1 MSLSSRLKS
10 GIGGFVEGFVFGFR
24 STGLCNDVEKND
36 TEDVSEVSAQEN
48 AEDQAKKDE
57 ELVKYNLLCDK
68 YYTTKEELSKYNT
81 LLLERQQIKSNLDL
95 AIRDLN
101 KTKPLSLK
109 TVESVAEGVAAAD
122 IFFERVVDAIT
133 LTLGYEKFD
142 DDFAYALEKL
152 LDFAKEREPK
162 GESSLSEEEMREVV
176 SELVLV
182 ADPNFDK
189 PRHDYMPPCIAKD
202 LTEEDRAEYNRAY
215 RENLTERSKTLED
228 ETKYSK
234 NIDAEKLERTAL
246 RDKAIEDFE
255 SLTKIQEIFEKKG
268 IVAPKGNGPIFKD
281 YNIELKAMLDN
292 GAPQEE
298 VSALQEFIED
308 GVERSM
314 PGKVVPPVPVPEGFV
329 KESPPAEF
337 FTEEEKELLNVKF
350 HETVEDIKALVEK
363 ERARKEKKA
372 AGRRARYNE
381 AIQRFK
387 KARKALGVKLNNP

>member
-1 MSLSSRLKS
+1 MSLSSRLKRGVS
-10 GIGGFVEGFVFGFR
+10 GFVEGFVFGVR
-24 STGLCNDVEKND
+24 SVEEQNVEHEVNKP
-36 TEDVSEVSAQEN
+36 TEDISKE
-48 AEDQAKKDE
+48 AEITA
-57 ELVKYNLLCDK
+57 L
-68 YYTTKEELSKYNT
+68 KEEIDKWKIKAFYGYAGKIALDSAIQELNNT
-81 LLLERQQIKSNLDL
+81 KTFSIK
-95 AIRDLN
+95 
-101 KTKPLSLK
+101 T
-109 TVESVAEGVAAAD
+109 TESVAEGAAAAD
-122 IFFERVVDAIT
+122 SFFEVVRTVIT
-133 LTLGYEKFD
+133 EVLGYEKFD

-162 GESSLSEEEMREVV
+162 GDSPLSKEEMKEVV

-182 ADPNFDK
+182 VDPNFDK
-189 PRHDYMPPCIAKD
+189 PRHQFQPSITQN
-202 LTEEDRAEYNRAY
+202 LTEEDKAEYNRL
-215 RENLTERSKTLED
+215 LTEKRVATGNQPELRKRRTLAENVKILED
-228 ETKYSK
+228 AI
-234 NIDAEKLERTAL
+234 NLG
-246 RDKAIEDFE
+246 DKAIQELE
-255 SLTKIQEIFEKKG
+255 SLTKTQEIFEKKG

-308 GVERSM
+308 GVESSM
-314 PGKVVPPVPVPEGFV
+314 PGKVTPPVPVPEGFV
-329 KESPPAEF
+329 KESPPLPPAEF

-387 KARKALGVKLNNP
+387 KARKALGVKLNNS

>member
-1 MSLSSRLKS
+1 MSLSSRLKRGVS
-10 GIGGFVEGFVFGFR
+10 GFVEGFVFGFR

-36 TEDVSEVSAQEN
+36 IEDISEVSVQEN

-68 YYTTKEELSKYNT
+68 YYTTKEELSKYNA
-81 LLLERQQIKSNLDL
+81 LLLERQQIKSNLDS
-95 AIRDLN
+95 AIQELN
-101 KTKPLSLK
+101 KTKTFSVK
-109 TVESVAEGVAAAD
+109 TTESVVEGAAAAD
-122 IFFERVVDAIT
+122 SFFEVVRTVIT
-133 LTLGYEKFD
+133 EVLGCEKFD
-142 DDFAYALEKL
+142 DDFAYALKKL
-152 LDFAKEREPK
+152 LDFSKQYREKSENP
-162 GESSLSEEEMREVV
+162 LSEEEMKEVV

-215 RENLTERSKTLED
+215 RENLTED
-228 ETKYSK
+228 ETKHSK

-246 RDKAIEDFE
+246 RDKAIEDFKNLSE
-255 SLTKIQEIFEKKG
+255 VVEETKKTSKV
-268 IVAPKGNGPIFKD
+268 VASGNGPIFKD

-308 GVERSM
+308 VVERSM
-314 PGKVVPPVPVPEGFV
+314 PGKVTPPVPVPEGFV
-329 KESPPAEF
+329 KESLPPPPAEF